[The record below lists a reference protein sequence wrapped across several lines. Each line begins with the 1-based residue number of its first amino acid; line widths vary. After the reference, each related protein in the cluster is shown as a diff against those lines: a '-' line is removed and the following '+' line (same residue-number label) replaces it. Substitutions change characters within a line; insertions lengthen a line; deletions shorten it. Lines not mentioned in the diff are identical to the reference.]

1 MKTKSIITLAAIAI
15 LSASSAAGAATVVNQ
30 TKPGDNVN
38 GIAVI
43 EQSDRQALLDDG
55 SIIYNDGGIWY
66 LNGQAVTIAHAVQAP
81 HLDGTHEQ
89 PVTPHL
95 DAPANI
101 DRTQHLD
108 APSHEEPTTPHL
120 DAPASIDRSSHL
132 DGTHSE
138 PATPHLDAPEHHET
152 APTQTSTTNTGNTA
166 TKPTTQTP
174 AVNTKTEVKDDT
186 KPTTTKNDTK
196 TTTGAAVHKTS
207 NTSPIVR
214 NTPKTGQTSEKT
226 VQGTTAKP
234 VSTQTPKQA
243 AVEKAAANQE
253 NGAKHTAAA
262 DKAAV
267 KAAAAPVFTK
277 DKLPTT
283 GDKDI
288 LGQLLTGL
296 GIVAL
301 VAAGL
306 AVSYK
311 LTSPRRY
318 RHDD

>member
-1 MKTKSIITLAAIAI
+1 MTNSGRGADPLQNDPNITPREWH
-15 LSASSAAGAATVVNQ
+15 
-30 TKPGDNVN
+30 K
-38 GIAVI
+38 
-43 EQSDRQALLDDG
+43 
-55 SIIYNDGGIWY
+55 
-66 LNGQAVTIAHAVQAP
+66 
-81 HLDGTHEQ
+81 
-89 PVTPHL
+89 
-95 DAPANI
+95 
-101 DRTQHLD
+101 
-108 APSHEEPTTPHL
+108 
-120 DAPASIDRSSHL
+120 
-132 DGTHSE
+132 
-138 PATPHLDAPEHHET
+138 T
-152 APTQTSTTNTGNTA
+152 APTQTSTTNTGNTT
-166 TKPTTQTP
+166 TKPATQTP
-174 AVNTKTEVKDDT
+174 AVNTKTEVKDAT

-267 KAAAAPVFTK
+267 RAAADP
-277 DKLPTT
+277 
-283 GDKDI
+283 
-288 LGQLLTGL
+288 
-296 GIVAL
+296 
-301 VAAGL
+301 
-306 AVSYK
+306 VSYK